1 MAVVS
6 PVPAILSRFSSVR
19 SPPQYFGVISNMAG
33 MGEIVEEPSTS
44 VVNDTV
50 YVTVTKDLKE
60 SKSNLTWAL
69 HSYGG
74 NKICIL
80 HVHVPATL
88 IPLSKFA
95 VYLCYIVLFCLIH
108 IHGFTLVISA
118 DFLVNA

>member
-1 MAVVS
+1 MKEVS
-6 PVPAILSRFSSVR
+6 PVPVILSRFSSVR
-19 SPPQYFGVISNMAG
+19 PLPQHFGITSIIAG
-33 MGEIVEEPSTS
+33 MREIVEEPSTS

-60 SKSNLTWAL
+60 SKLNLTWAL

-80 HVHVPATL
+80 HAHVPATM
-88 IPLSKFA
+88 IPLSKFS

-108 IHGFTLVISA
+108 IQGFTLVIFA